1 MILLEKEIEVI
12 KDANDT
18 SNEDGRT
25 SIIPLCKPACDILFN
40 TLGVIAK
47 DVAQCTEDAA
57 LVFGACQVAGGG
69 PENPLADV
77 CSLGMGLGFMAA
89 CVLVV
94 NAKEEFGAEKC
105 KQKICGSDEAELKKM
120 RMTYEKLTQGNEI
133 RALLKKYLESF
144 LIFTLKVLN
153 LTQHD

>member
-1 MILLEKEIEVI
+1 M
-12 KDANDT
+12 
-18 SNEDGRT
+18 
-25 SIIPLCKPACDILFN
+25 
-40 TLGVIAK
+40 GVIAK

-69 PENPLADV
+69 PEDPLSEL
-77 CSLGMGLGFMAA
+77 CSFGMGLGFMAA

-94 NAKEEFGAEKC
+94 NAKEEFGPEKC
-105 KQKICGSDEAELKKM
+105 KQKICGSDEEELKKI
-120 RMTYEKLTQGNEI
+120 RMTYEKLIPGNEI

>member
-1 MILLEKEIEVI
+1 MILFETEIEVTKNA
-12 KDANDT
+12 KDS
-18 SNEDGRT
+18 SNEDGR
-25 SIIPLCKPACDILFN
+25 SSMIPLCKPACDILFN
-40 TLGVIAK
+40 ILGVVAK

-69 PENPLADV
+69 PLDPLADI

-89 CVLVV
+89 CVVVV

-120 RMTYEKLTQGNEI
+120 RMTYEKLMQG
-133 RALLKKYLESF
+133 KK
-144 LIFTLKVLN
+144 
-153 LTQHD
+153 

>member
-1 MILLEKEIEVI
+1 M
-12 KDANDT
+12 
-18 SNEDGRT
+18 
-25 SIIPLCKPACDILFN
+25 
-40 TLGVIAK
+40 
-47 DVAQCTEDAA
+47 AQCTEDAA

-105 KQKICGSDEAELKKM
+105 KQKICGSDAAELKMM

-144 LIFTLKVLN
+144 SQIGSFSFIQSYQTNCFQEL
-153 LTQHD
+153 LTQKNRLLAL